1 MPSSGAARALL
12 DVRLTPR
19 ASRAGIEVAGGLVRV
34 RVTAP
39 AVEGRA
45 NAALVEL
52 LAKRL
57 GVAKRDVTITRGH
70 TSRSKRVAIEGLSVA
85 DALERLAGA

>member
-1 MPSSGAARALL
+1 MPRSGAVRALL

-19 ASRAGIEVAGGLVRV
+19 ASRAGVEVADGLVRV
-34 RVTAP
+34 HVTAP

-45 NAALVEL
+45 NAALIDL

-57 GVAKRDVTITRGH
+57 GVAKRDVTIVGGQ
-70 TSRSKRVAIEGLSVA
+70 TSRSKRVAVEGLSRA
-85 DALERLAGA
+85 EALARLGD

>member
-1 MPSSGAARALL
+1 MPASNAARALL

-19 ASRAGIEVAGGLVRV
+19 ASRAGVEVAGDLVRV

-39 AVEGRA
+39 PAEGRA
-45 NAALVEL
+45 NAALIDL

-57 GVAKRDVTITRGH
+57 GVAKRDVTIVRGH
-70 TSRSKRVAIEGLSVA
+70 TSRTKRVAIEGLALA
-85 DALERLAGA
+85 DALARLAE